1 MVTLREQWQVSGSGP
16 ESYERFAVGRLFR
29 QLAER
34 FLEGVSLQ
42 PGDRVLDVAC
52 GTGIVARVAAPRVAP
67 SGRVVGLDLNEG
79 MLAVARACSVEEG
92 TSIAWKQGDATAL
105 PFADAEFDVVL
116 CQQGLQ
122 FVPDKARALAEMH
135 RVVAPG
141 GVVAV
146 AVFGAVN
153 RFDGALAEALAEY
166 VDDKVAKLSL
176 ARFGLGDLGTLR
188 PLLEKAEFDSIDVRT
203 VAITRQV
210 LPTQEWLLEC
220 SAGVPFG
227 TGIAAMEAPA
237 RAAMVREIAAKLKD
251 LWVADR
257 FEVPTDV
264 HLVYARRPSFD
275 SRASR
280 GGMAR

>member
-1 MVTLREQWQVSGSGP
+1 MVTLREQWQVSGSAA

-34 FLEGVSLQ
+34 FLEGVPLEL
-42 PGDRVLDVAC
+42 GHRVLDVAC
-52 GTGIVARVAAPRVAP
+52 GTGIAARVAAPRVAP
-67 SGRVVGLDLNEG
+67 SGKVVGLDLNEG
-79 MLAVARACSVEEG
+79 MLAVARARSAEEG
-92 TSIAWKQGDATAL
+92 SSIAWKQGDATAL

-116 CQQGLQ
+116 SQQGLQ

-141 GVVAV
+141 GVIAL

-166 VDDKVAKLSL
+166 VDA
-176 ARFGLGDLGTLR
+176 LGDLGTLR
-188 PLLEKAEFDSIDVRT
+188 PLLEKAGLDSIDVRT
-203 VAITRQV
+203 VAITRHV

-227 TGIAAMEAPA
+227 ADIAAMEAPA

-251 LWVADR
+251 LWVVDR

-264 HLVYARRPSFD
+264 HLVYARRPS
-275 SRASR
+275 SSARVLR
-280 GGMAR
+280 GDMAR

>member
-1 MVTLREQWQVSGSGP
+1 MITLREQWQVSGSAA

-34 FLEGVSLQ
+34 FLEGVPLK

-67 SGRVVGLDLNEG
+67 SGKVVGFDLNEG
-79 MLAVARACSVEEG
+79 MLAVARACSAEEG

-105 PFADAEFDVVL
+105 PFADGEFDVVL

-122 FVPDKARALAEMH
+122 FVPDKARALAEMR

-141 GVVAV
+141 GVIALG
-146 AVFGAVN
+146 VFGAVN

-176 ARFGLGDLGTLR
+176 ARFALGDLGTLR
-188 PLLEKAEFDSIDVRT
+188 PLLEQAGLDAIDVRT

-227 TGIAAMEAPA
+227 ADIAAMEAPA

-264 HLVYARRPSFD
+264 HLVYARRPS
-275 SRASR
+275 SS
-280 GGMAR
+280 ARVLPGDMPR

>member
-1 MVTLREQWQVSGSGP
+1 MVTLREQWQVSGSAA

-29 QLAER
+29 RLAER
-34 FLEGVSLQ
+34 FLEGVPLQ

-67 SGRVVGLDLNEG
+67 SGKVVGLDLNEG
-79 MLAVARACSVEEG
+79 MLAVARACSPEEG

-141 GVVAV
+141 GVVAL

-153 RFDGALAEALAEY
+153 RFDGALAEALATH
-166 VDDKVAKLSL
+166 VDEKVAKLSL
-176 ARFGLGDLGTLR
+176 ARFALGDLGALR
-188 PLLEKAEFDSIDVRT
+188 PLLEKAGLHSIDVRT
-203 VAITRQV
+203 VAITRHV

-227 TGIAAMEAPA
+227 ADIAAMEAPA

-275 SRASR
+275 SRAPR
-280 GGMAR
+280 GGMPR

>member
-1 MVTLREQWQVSGSGP
+1 MVTLREQWQVSGSAA

-34 FLEGVSLQ
+34 FLEGVPLK

-67 SGRVVGLDLNEG
+67 TGKVVGLDLNEG
-79 MLAVARACSVEEG
+79 MLAVARACSAEEG
-92 TSIAWKQGDATAL
+92 TSIAWQQGDATAL

-122 FVPDKARALAEMH
+122 FVPDKARALAEMQ

-141 GVVAV
+141 GVIAL
-146 AVFGAVN
+146 AVFAAVN
-153 RFDGALAEALAEY
+153 RFDGALAEALARHM
-166 VDDKVAKLSL
+166 DDKVAKLSL
-176 ARFGLGDLGTLR
+176 ARFALGDLGALR
-188 PLLEKAEFDSIDVRT
+188 PLLEQAGLDSIDVRT

-227 TGIAAMEAPA
+227 ADIAAMEASA

-264 HLVYARRPSFD
+264 HLVYA
-275 SRASR
+275 
-280 GGMAR
+280 

>member
-1 MVTLREQWQVSGSGP
+1 MATLREQWQVSGSGP
-16 ESYERFAVGRLFR
+16 EAYERFAVGRLFR

-34 FLEGVSLQ
+34 FLEGISLR
-42 PGDRVLDVAC
+42 PGHRVLDVAC
-52 GTGIVARVAAPRVAP
+52 GTGIVARVAAPRVVP
-67 SGRVVGLDLNEG
+67 SGDVVGLDLNEG
-79 MLAVARACSVEEG
+79 MLAVARACSAEEG

-141 GVVAV
+141 GVVAL
-146 AVFGAVN
+146 ALFGAVN

-176 ARFGLGDLGTLR
+176 ARFALGDLGTLR
-188 PLLEKAEFDSIDVRT
+188 PLLEQAGLDSIDVRT
-203 VAITRQV
+203 AAITRHV

-227 TGIAAMEAPA
+227 ADIAAMEAPA

-251 LWVADR
+251 LWVVDR

-264 HLVYARRPSFD
+264 HLVYARRPS
-275 SRASR
+275 S
-280 GGMAR
+280 G